1 MIRPDDVPPL
11 DPPHDVA
18 PTAGVVAPGQLRL
31 LARRL
36 EFDRAV
42 LYALAARVWQ
52 TLAGP
57 ITVLLIATHFSPELQ
72 GYYYAFGSLLAVQS
86 LFELNLSVVLLN
98 AAGHEWPQ
106 LRLDDRGRIRGD
118 AQAIDRLAGLDRF
131 GTRWY
136 GVASL
141 LCLVGIGIVG
151 HALFR
156 DLPWTGHA
164 AWAASVT
171 AASTMLVLLPRLA
184 ILQGCHQMIAVN
196 RNIATQ
202 AVCGTLAVWCFVV
215 AGLGLWAVAAAWLSK
230 LVWDAW
236 LIFGRYAAF
245 FRSLPR
251 QTAPRVQWRSEIW
264 PLQWRLALQAIAAAA
279 ATSSFVLALF
289 HFDLKDAAGRM
300 GMTLSVLNMLLWGGL
315 AWVQTRIPVLAG
327 LSKLNNR
334 NGYDRLFRKITI
346 MTVVAVTLGAIAF
359 WSVVTAMRTMNLSLA
374 DRFIGTTAF
383 ALLAA
388 AIVTQHLLNCLT
400 IYSRTRQREPFLV
413 PNVLL
418 NLAIAGGCWLVAPLH
433 GELGVAAVYAVLA
446 VGTGIPV
453 WLIVWR
459 RDRKTWPVTGA

>member
-1 MIRPDDVPPL
+1 MIRSDDVPPL
-11 DPPHDVA
+11 DPPHNAV
-18 PTAGVVAPGQLRL
+18 PTAGVVATDQLRR

-86 LFELNLSVVLLN
+86 MFELNLSIVLLN
-98 AAGHEWPQ
+98 AAGHTWPQ
-106 LRLDDRGRIRGD
+106 LQLDARGRVTGD
-118 AQAIDRLAGLDRF
+118 AEAIDRLASLDRF
-131 GTRWY
+131 GIRWY
-136 GVASL
+136 GLASL
-141 LCLVGIGIVG
+141 LCLVGIGSIG
-151 HALFR
+151 HVLFR
-156 DLPWTGHA
+156 DLSWTGHA
-164 AWAASVT
+164 AWAATVT
-171 AASTMLVLLPRLA
+171 SASALLVLLPRMA
-184 ILQGCHQMIAVN
+184 ILQGCHQMVAVN
-196 RNIATQ
+196 RNLVAQ

-215 AGLGLWAVAAAWLSK
+215 TGMGLWAVAAAWLSK

-236 LIFGRYAAF
+236 LVFVRYAPF

-264 PLQWRLALQAIAAAA
+264 PLQWRLALQAIAASA

-289 HFDLKDAAGRM
+289 HFGLKDAAGRM

-315 AWVQTRIPVLAG
+315 SWVQTRIPVLAG
-327 LSKLNNR
+327 LSKTNDR
-334 NGYDRLFRKITI
+334 DGYDRLFRKITI
-346 MTVVAVTLGAIAF
+346 TTVAAVTLGAIAF
-359 WSVVTAMRTMNLSLA
+359 WSVITAMRMLELSIA
-374 DRFIGTTAF
+374 ERFIGTTAF

-418 NLAIAGGCWLVAPLH
+418 NVGIAAACWLAVPH
-433 GELGVAAVYAVLA
+433 FGERGVAAVYAILITGV
-446 VGTGIPV
+446 GIPV
-453 WLIVWR
+453 WLTVWS
-459 RDRKTWPVTGA
+459 RDRSDWPDAAE